1 MTTSPKAWQKVVADG
16 ETELLTLLPWILKDL
31 GWLLL
36 LHPLAFGAA
45 AVALVADV
53 ARIVDVWP
61 RVGHGLRMFMLVET
75 LWLVGNMIWMS
86 SELFF
91 FKQTQPAF
99 SDLPWSTSPLF
110 LTLPQDYDRGVA
122 LARAVLLASL
132 AALVLFFVGCSVGVL
147 DLQKS
152 FPRESLAT
160 SSEGLIFGFLPAACY
175 KQLFIAP
182 WIVKDLCWTAEMGWG
197 VFLFGVVVLVLG
209 ADCVRRFRCSVFVVE
224 LLWFCG
230 NAVWAYSELYREDS
244 SFAPRGVAALML
256 SLGVGA
262 AVMGI
267 AGARSEGRCV
277 DEQTALI

>member
-1 MTTSPKAWQKVVADG
+1 MMTTSPKAWQKVVADG

-110 LTLPQDYDRGVA
+110 LTLPQD
-122 LARAVLLASL
+122 
-132 AALVLFFVGCSVGVL
+132 
-147 DLQKS
+147 
-152 FPRESLAT
+152 
-160 SSEGLIFGFLPAACY
+160 
-175 KQLFIAP
+175 
-182 WIVKDLCWTAEMGWG
+182 WG
-197 VFLFGVVVLVLG
+197 VFSSKGSARSRSVAQSGPGTFHS
-209 ADCVRRFRCSVFVVE
+209 AKTCRSIRRFC
-224 LLWFCG
+224 
-230 NAVWAYSELYREDS
+230 
-244 SFAPRGVAALML
+244 M
-256 SLGVGA
+256 
-262 AVMGI
+262 
-267 AGARSEGRCV
+267 
-277 DEQTALI
+277 T